1 MPPAGEN
8 AAFYR
13 ARIGRLLHFEFQSR
27 LHKVQHKPRT
37 REPAP
42 VFCAAYV
49 GVFFYPKNTIE
60 SLHAA
65 PTRDDLSRRKRA
77 FAAAMRRN
85 HTVTIEAGPPQ
96 NPKILWGKE
105 AQRSDELFALEPN
118 VSPDAIAALSVPE
131 SGICDPYGITFGAA
145 ERLAKALKMDFFPE
159 LKERG
164 KAVGECRSGGVEDI
178 VRVEPVGG

>member
-27 LHKVQHKPRT
+27 LHKVQHKTWT

-49 GVFFYPKNTIE
+49 GVFFCPKNTIE
-60 SLHAA
+60 SLHAVL
-65 PTRDDLSRRKRA
+65 TRDDLSRRKRA

-85 HTVTIEAGPPQ
+85 HTVSIEVWNYLWDGLRSRRKPLRRGRMYLNLSHQQLAVEIAACPMIALRMACAWYLQILFGKRPKPAATCRAKKAKNGTIEKSQ
-96 NPKILWGKE
+96 QK
-105 AQRSDELFALEPN
+105 
-118 VSPDAIAALSVPE
+118 
-131 SGICDPYGITFGAA
+131 
-145 ERLAKALKMDFFPE
+145 
-159 LKERG
+159 
-164 KAVGECRSGGVEDI
+164 
-178 VRVEPVGG
+178 